1 MSRKQRSGLG
11 VAIVAVSFLMALLA
25 GAIMLVFQGQ
35 NPAEVYYYLLVE
47 PLSSPGNLV
56 KVLGKATPLI
66 FAGLASALAFRCN
79 VFNIGVEGQL
89 YLGGLTAAYLGCALT
104 GLPHWLHILLC
115 IVGAM
120 IAGALCAWIP
130 AILKVKLGV
139 HEVISTIM
147 LNYVVSSV
155 VSLIVVK
162 YFRNPGPTART
173 PYVAESARLF
183 QFKPPEHLNTGLILA
198 VLLCLA
204 AWAAFNR
211 TSFGW
216 QVDAA
221 GRNLEAARYSGIPAG
236 RLVIITMMLS
246 GAVAGLVGMER
257 VLGAY
262 GYMEVNFSPGY
273 GFDGITI
280 AMIAGNHPIGV
291 LITALLLGLMSYGG
305 VNINIMTS
313 VPTEWVNVL
322 TGLVFAFVV
331 IGNTV
336 LGRWKIS
343 LPALGRRKKE
353 GTA

>member
-35 NPAEVYYYLLVE
+35 NPAEVYYYLLAE

-104 GLPHWLHILLC
+104 GLPHWLHILIC
-115 IVGAM
+115 
-120 IAGALCAWIP
+120 IAG
-130 AILKVKLGV
+130 
-139 HEVISTIM
+139 
-147 LNYVVSSV
+147 
-155 VSLIVVK
+155 
-162 YFRNPGPTART
+162 
-173 PYVAESARLF
+173 
-183 QFKPPEHLNTGLILA
+183 
-198 VLLCLA
+198 
-204 AWAAFNR
+204 
-211 TSFGW
+211 
-216 QVDAA
+216 
-221 GRNLEAARYSGIPAG
+221 
-236 RLVIITMMLS
+236 
-246 GAVAGLVGMER
+246 
-257 VLGAY
+257 
-262 GYMEVNFSPGY
+262 
-273 GFDGITI
+273 